1 MLRAKARFA
10 NKAAANSKKTKRRR
24 KREVEADPPL
34 HGEDIAEQHLSS
46 ESGSEVDGSS
56 LGVLLAEPR
65 QPKDDPDLA
74 TRREIES
81 LPVFKLFKHH
91 LKDFEGGSR
100 NPNVAKDHT

>member
-1 MLRAKARFA
+1 MARILLNNTSPQSQDRRLMDLRWACFF
-10 NKAAANSKKTKRRR
+10 
-24 KREVEADPPL
+24 P
-34 HGEDIAEQHLSS
+34 
-46 ESGSEVDGSS
+46 
-56 LGVLLAEPR
+56 EPR